1 MDRLL
6 AERMFVKVVET
17 GSFAEAAR
25 RLRTSSGQASK
36 LVARLESDLG
46 VKLLHRTTR
55 ALSLTEAG
63 QAYAERLRGLIE
75 GFDDLE
81 AEMRQAAVVPRGR
94 LRLTAPL
101 SFGTLRLA
109 PMLARFAV
117 LWPEIALDVQFTDRF
132 VNLVD
137 EGFDAAVRVGH
148 AEDAALTGRRLG
160 HAEMRVL
167 AAPGYL
173 AARGNP
179 QDPAELARH
188 DCILDTNMRDP
199 GHWGFSGGRRVA
211 VTGRLSMSNAS
222 ACLAAAEAGLGIAY
236 VPDFVSVEALAAG
249 RVLPLL
255 TGHLPPPM
263 PIHLLWP
270 GGRHVAPKLRALI
283 DALVQEFRA
292 G

>member
-1 MDRLL
+1 M
-6 AERMFVKVVET
+6 KVVET

-36 LVARLESDLG
+36 LVARLEAELG

-63 QAYAERLRGLIE
+63 QDYADRLRGLIE
-75 GFDDLE
+75 GFDELE

-117 LWPEIALDVQFTDRF
+117 AWPEIALDVQFTDRF
-132 VNLVD
+132 VDLVD
-137 EGFDAAVRVGH
+137 EGFDAAVRVGTLS
-148 AEDAALTGRRLG
+148 DATLTGRRLG
-160 HAEMRVL
+160 RAEMVVL
-167 AAPGYL
+167 AAPAYL
-173 AARGNP
+173 ASRGEP
-179 QDPAELARH
+179 VEPGELARH

-199 GHWGFSGGRRVA
+199 MHWGFAGGRRVA
-211 VTGRLSMSNAS
+211 VTGRLSLSNAS

-236 VPDFVSVEALAAG
+236 VPDFVCAESLTQG
-249 RVLPLL
+249 RVRPIL
-255 TGHLPPPM
+255 TGDLPPPM
-263 PIHLLWP
+263 AIHLLWP
-270 GGRHVAPKLRALI
+270 SGRHVPPKLRALI
-283 DALVQEFRA
+283 DALVKEFRSEA
-292 G
+292 

>member
-1 MDRLL
+1 M
-6 AERMFVKVVET
+6 KVVET

-36 LVARLESDLG
+36 LVARLESELG

-55 ALSLTEAG
+55 ALALTEAG
-63 QAYAERLRGLIE
+63 QAYADRLRGLIE
-75 GFDDLE
+75 GFEELE

-117 LWPEIALDVQFTDRF
+117 TWPEIALDVQFTDRF

-137 EGFDAAVRVGH
+137 EGFDAAVRVGTLS
-148 AEDAALTGRRLG
+148 DATLTGRRLG
-160 HAEMRVL
+160 QADMVVL
-167 AAPGYL
+167 AAPAYL
-173 AARGNP
+173 AARGE
-179 QDPAELARH
+179 PAEPGDLAGH

-199 GHWGFSGGRRVA
+199 MHWGFAGGRRVA
-211 VTGRLSMSNAS
+211 VTGRLSLSNAS

-236 VPDFVSVEALAAG
+236 VPDFVCADSLAQG
-249 RVLPLL
+249 RVRPILAGDLPVA
-255 TGHLPPPM
+255 TA
-263 PIHLLWP
+263 IHLLWP
-270 GGRHVAPKLRALI
+270 SGRHVAPKLRALI
-283 DALVQEFRA
+283 DALVSEFR
-292 G
+292 GQG